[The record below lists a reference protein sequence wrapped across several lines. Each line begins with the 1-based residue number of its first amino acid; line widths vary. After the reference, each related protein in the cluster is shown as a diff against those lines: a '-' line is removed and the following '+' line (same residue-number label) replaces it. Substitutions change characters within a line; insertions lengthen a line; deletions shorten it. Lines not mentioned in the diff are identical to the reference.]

1 MNCEEYF
8 HLISG
13 HLDGCNSETE
23 ENQLQQHLKSCE
35 NCRGILAQLQENE
48 QLLSQSTV
56 APPVDLTER
65 IMNAVRKEPKKKS
78 KKRFY
83 TSFAAAGLA
92 AAALLALVFFGSNGL
107 PKLPTEDAAYM
118 VADDEPYAMEDC
130 MPAENAADFNGSL
143 NYSDDSATGESS
155 FHRLESATTAPDS
168 EKNHE
173 EQASAPAQES
183 PRATDN
189 ESWVLSD
196 EIPYGMDV
204 KTYSAAVSGNRTA
217 NGLSSI
223 YGIQAAD
230 GELRELP
237 TLIIYGADIEDF
249 PGLRAEFALPKQLP
263 SLQTANLAADSSFYQ
278 RFFSILPSEL
288 GLLPGF
294 PEEQSYDLS
303 RYSVSYERFI
313 ALMNA
318 AVGSYETAVYFPQ
331 GMDEAETCLVI
342 LISAEET
349 E

>member
-8 HLISG
+8 HLISS

-23 ENQLQQHLKSCE
+23 EKQLQQHLKSCE
-35 NCRGILAQLQENE
+35 NCRAILAQLQENE

-56 APPVDLTER
+56 APPVDLTKR
-65 IMNAVRKEPKKKS
+65 IMKAVRKEPKKKS

-107 PKLPTEDAAYM
+107 PQLATEDAAYM
-118 VADDEPYAMEDC
+118 VADGEPYAMEDFT
-130 MPAENAADFNGSL
+130 PAENAVEPNASL
-143 NYSDDSATGESS
+143 YYFDDSATGESTLYS
-155 FHRLESATTAPDS
+155 AGSATTAPDS

-173 EQASAPAQES
+173 EQASTPARES

-189 ESWVLSD
+189 ESWVLTD
-196 EIPYGMDV
+196 EFPYGMDV
-204 KTYSAAVSGNRTA
+204 KAYGTTVSGNGVA
-217 NGLSSI
+217 NGMSSI

-237 TLIIYGADIEDF
+237 TLIIYGAKAEDF
-249 PGLRAEFALPKQLP
+249 PGLRSEFALPKQLP
-263 SLQTANLAADSSFYQ
+263 SLQTANMAVDGSFYQ
-278 RFFSILPSEL
+278 RFFSILPPEL

-294 PEEQSYDLS
+294 PEEQSYELS

-331 GMDEAETCLVI
+331 GMDQTETCLVI

>member
-1 MNCEEYF
+1 MNCDEYF

-23 ENQLQQHLKSCE
+23 EKQLQQHLKGCE
-35 NCRGILAQLQENE
+35 NCRAILAKLQENE

-56 APPVDLTER
+56 TPPVDLTER

-118 VADDEPYAMEDC
+118 VADNEPYAMEDR
-130 MPAENAADFNGSL
+130 MPAENAADFNGSFH
-143 NYSDDSATGESS
+143 YSDDSATGETS
-155 FHRLESATTAPDS
+155 FHRLESATTAPDN
-168 EKNHE
+168 EKSHE
-173 EQASAPAQES
+173 EQASVPAQES
-183 PRATDN
+183 PQNTYSEN
-189 ESWVLSD
+189 WVLSD
-196 EIPYGMDV
+196 GLPYGMDA
-204 KTYSAAVSGNRTA
+204 KYYGTTVSGNGVA
-217 NGLSSI
+217 NGMSSI

-237 TLIIYGADIEDF
+237 TLIIYGAKVEDF
-249 PGLRAEFALPKQLP
+249 PGLRSEFALPKQLP
-263 SLQTANLAADSSFYQ
+263 SLQTANMAVDGSFYQ
-278 RFFSILPSEL
+278 RFFSILPPEL

-294 PEEQSYDLS
+294 PEEQSYELS

-318 AVGSYETAVYFPQ
+318 AVGSYETAVYFPAEP
-331 GMDEAETCLVI
+331 DESENCLVI
-342 LISAEET
+342 LICAEET